1 MNIAISLPNFQG
13 LSKPLSTDSEVFMGG
28 YTKKPNFIIDSGLMA
43 ELNGNEYKVLDFLMR
58 MAYGFGSHVCCV
70 SGSLIRKKTGISK
83 EETLNRAVRKLEQ
96 LKLIS
101 VARGTGIT
109 NTYTLTLNH
118 HRQMVAPTI
127 NGSTP
132 DHGGYTP
139 PVDGDKTTP
148 DDGGTV
154 KDIFKENIKESIY
167 VRNAHDQDKNDQILV
182 EQKLEAEHEAFE
194 QAEKIRWQ
202 KDHDDRIAL
211 EATKKAEQEA
221 KAQSEA
227 KAEAKS
233 IFEKQVSKNFEL
245 FWSVYPNK
253 KSKKEAE
260 VKFKRIDFKKHT
272 FESIMS
278 SLEKQKQS
286 QDWIKNGGQY
296 VPMPTTWINQ
306 ERWTDEVQVPVQQ
319 PSHTDVNSYW
329 ADKLHAQAPIENFV
343 PTLVL
348 GEEFN

>member
-1 MNIAISLPNFQG
+1 
-13 LSKPLSTDSEVFMGG
+13 MGG

-139 PVDGDKTTP
+139 PDDGDKTTP
-148 DDGGTV
+148 DHGGTV
-154 KDIFKENIKESIY
+154 KDIFKENSKEKIF
-167 VRNAHDQDKNDQILV
+167 VQNAHDQAKQDQILV
-182 EQKLEAEHEAFE
+182 EQKLEAERL
-194 QAEKIRWQ
+194 EKQ
-202 KDHDDRIAL
+202 
-211 EATKKAEQEA
+211 KAEQEA

-245 FWSVYPNK
+245 FWSAYPNK

-306 ERWTDEVQVPVQQ
+306 ERWADEVQAPVQQ

>member
-1 MNIAISLPNFQG
+1 MNIAVSLSNFQG
-13 LSKPLSTDSEVFMGG
+13 LSKPLGTDSEVFMGG

-58 MAYGFGSHVCCV
+58 MAYGFGSNTCCV

-83 EETLNRAVRKLEQ
+83 EETFSRAVRKLEQ

-101 VARGTGIT
+101 VARGTGTT
-109 NTYTLTLNH
+109 NVYTLTLNH
-118 HRQMVAPTI
+118 HRQTVVPPI

-132 DHGGYTP
+132 DHGGYTTP
-139 PVDGDKTTP
+139 DNGDKTTP
-148 DDGGTV
+148 DHGGTV

-182 EQKLEAEHEAFE
+182 EQKLEAERL
-194 QAEKIRWQ
+194 EKQ
-202 KDHDDRIAL
+202 
-211 EATKKAEQEA
+211 KAEQEA

-245 FWSVYPNK
+245 FWSAYPNK
-253 KSKKEAE
+253 KSKKTAFE
-260 VKFKRIDFKKHT
+260 KFKRINFKKT
-272 FESIMS
+272 SFESIMI

-286 QDWIKNGGQY
+286 DDWTKNGGQY
-296 VPMPTTWINQ
+296 VPMPQTWIFN
-306 ERWTDEVQVPVQQ
+306 ERWTDEIQAPVQQ
-319 PSHTDVNSYW
+319 QNHTDVNAYW
-329 ADKLHAQAPIENFV
+329 TDQLQAQEPVTDFV